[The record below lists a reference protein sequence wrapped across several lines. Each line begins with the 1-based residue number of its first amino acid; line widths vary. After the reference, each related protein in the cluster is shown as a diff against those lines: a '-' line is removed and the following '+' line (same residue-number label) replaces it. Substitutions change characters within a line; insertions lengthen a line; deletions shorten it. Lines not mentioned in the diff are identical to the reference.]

1 MDQRKIVA
9 TENSQRRNN
18 ICIIGVPKEQKAKTN
33 ETQLLFKMIIQEIF
47 PETEKDLNP
56 PTLKGLLATWEN

>member
-9 TENSQRRNN
+9 IENRQRRSN
-18 ICIIGVPKEQKAKTN
+18 ICIIGVPKEQKEQTN

-47 PETEKDLNP
+47 PEIEKDLKP
-56 PTLKGLLATWEN
+56 HFEKASR